1 MSMTEILSGSNSEV
15 SCSGLDMDA
24 EKKRPSTDASIP
36 SPPGKKY
43 RKMTNYDTDPVS
55 NSSPNSL
62 DTLPYVVN
70 KSLLLYLDVES
81 LENLSSTCSLFQNLV
96 AEKFNTSLDLAC
108 PEFFTQLME
117 SDAFNKPLLKV
128 MLSKH
133 IVGIDAKEEALNT
146 LESLNLDYV
155 RVISL
160 VEDSSDLTLTD
171 EWNRLLFETSVID
184 RIAR

>member
-1 MSMTEILSGSNSEV
+1 MSMTEILSGSDSEV
-15 SCSGLDMDA
+15 SCSAGMDMDA
-24 EKKRPSTDASIP
+24 GMKRPSTDASIP

-70 KSLLLYLDVES
+70 RSLLLYLDVES

-96 AEKFNTSLDLAC
+96 AEKFITSLDLAC
-108 PEFFTQLME
+108 LEFFPDPIE
-117 SDAFNKPLLKV
+117 SDNANKPLLKV
-128 MLSKH
+128 MLSRN
-133 IVGIDAKEEALNT
+133 IVGLDAKEEAINN
-146 LESLNLDYV
+146 LESLNLNYV

-160 VEDSSDLTLTD
+160 VMDSSDLTLSS
-171 EWNRLLFETSVID
+171 LVFEARVIG